1 MILLMCGISKSNANE
16 LIYKTNRLKDLENQ
30 LTLPKEKGGW
40 GEG

>member
-1 MILLMCGISKSNANE
+1 MCGTLKTDANE

-40 GEG
+40 GKG

>member
-1 MILLMCGISKSNANE
+1 MCGILKSHANE
-16 LIYKTNRLKDLENQ
+16 LIYKTNGLKDLENQ

>member
-1 MILLMCGISKSNANE
+1 MILLMCGTLKGDAK
-16 LIYKTNRLKDLENQ
+16 LIHKTNRLKDLENQ